1 MTCICMHVPSSKDST
16 HMLIMGVIKVL
27 PSYPDGHHI
36 YLNDHERAAVG
47 LDRQVRL
54 GRGSLDAIWK

>member
-1 MTCICMHVPSSKDST
+1 MHVPSSKDST

-47 LDRQVRL
+47 WT
-54 GRGSLDAIWK
+54 GR